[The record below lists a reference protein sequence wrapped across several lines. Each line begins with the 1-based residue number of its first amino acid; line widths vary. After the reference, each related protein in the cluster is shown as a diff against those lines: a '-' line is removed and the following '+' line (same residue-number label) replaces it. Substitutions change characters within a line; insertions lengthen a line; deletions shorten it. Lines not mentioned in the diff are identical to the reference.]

1 MKITKSTRL
10 LKSKRDRRL
19 MRLAERIAQDLF
31 TDVTGNRAARLVMER
46 VGETLKGSGLCEA
59 ALRDRVF
66 DKLKEATSP

>member
-1 MKITKSTRL
+1 
-10 LKSKRDRRL
+10 